1 MNNNILNIT
10 SIMKNE
16 NMAKVT
22 HVAEE
27 GGEEDKEKVV
37 SELRRGVRGKQSCKQ
52 RGFEIWSFAFCV
64 CILTCDNFTPLCSLG
79 SVIFRR

>member
-1 MNNNILNIT
+1 MNNNILNTT

-27 GGEEDKEKVV
+27 DKEKVV
-37 SELRRGVRGKQSCKQ
+37 SEEGSQGKAIVQAK
-52 RGFEIWSFAFCV
+52 RI
-64 CILTCDNFTPLCSLG
+64 
-79 SVIFRR
+79 

>member
-1 MNNNILNIT
+1 MNNNILNTT

-22 HVAEE
+22 HVA
-27 GGEEDKEKVV
+27 EEDKEKVV

-52 RGFEIWSFAFCV
+52 RGFEIGSFAFCV
-64 CILTCDNFTPLCSLG
+64 CILTCENITPLCSLG

>member
-1 MNNNILNIT
+1 MNNNILNTT
-10 SIMKNE
+10 STMKNE

-37 SELRRGVRGKQSCKQ
+37 SELRRGLEYENTTGRSNLFK
-52 RGFEIWSFAFCV
+52 SF
-64 CILTCDNFTPLCSLG
+64 NN
-79 SVIFRR
+79 

>member
-1 MNNNILNIT
+1 MNNNILNTT
-10 SIMKNE
+10 SLMKNE

-37 SELRRGVRGKQSCKQ
+37 SEEGSQGKAIVQAK
-52 RGFEIWSFAFCV
+52 RI
-64 CILTCDNFTPLCSLG
+64 
-79 SVIFRR
+79 

>member
-1 MNNNILNIT
+1 MNNNIT

-27 GGEEDKEKVV
+27 DKEKVV
-37 SELRRGVRGKQSCKQ
+37 SEEGSQGKAIVQAK
-52 RGFEIWSFAFCV
+52 RI
-64 CILTCDNFTPLCSLG
+64 
-79 SVIFRR
+79 